1 MVNSITYFQTEIKE
15 KLEKIFLLYSSD
27 MTKIAELVY
36 GVTDCM
42 VEFGLCLLAEELESY
57 DTFLCEKKHLRTD
70 WHIVRKDETML
81 LTSLGTLHYH
91 KTLFR
96 NKKTGEYEY
105 FLDRA
110 MGLKEHARLT
120 EDAEAKILKE
130 AVETTY
136 EKAGIQVSISKD
148 EISKETVKNKIHR
161 LEFPKNTE
169 KIQEKKEV
177 EYLYIDADEDHVSL
191 QFREKKGD
199 IIENEYHQ
207 KNNHAIVKMIYVYE
221 GLEPENAKSTRNVLV
236 NPYYFCRVCEGE
248 ENKKFWDEVYE
259 YIERK
264 YDLSKIKRIYLNA
277 DGGSWIM
284 SGKRRISGISYVLD
298 EFHLKKYLRKITLRF
313 PKKKDELEEELIKN
327 ICYGSKKE
335 FERRTSNPPSS
346 NA

>member
-1 MVNSITYFQTEIKE
+1 M
-15 KLEKIFLLYSSD
+15 L
-27 MTKIAELVY
+27 
-36 GVTDCM
+36 
-42 VEFGLCLLAEELESY
+42 EFGLRLIAEEWERY
-57 DTFLCEKKHLRTD
+57 DTFLCENKQFRAD
-70 WHIVRKDETML
+70 WYIVRKEETTL
-81 LTSLGTLHYH
+81 LTSMGILWYH

-96 NKKTGEYEY
+96 NKKTGAYEY

-110 MGLKEHARLT
+110 MGLEKHARLT
-120 EDAEAKILKE
+120 EDAEAAILKE
-130 AVETTY
+130 AVQTTY
-136 EKAGIQVSISKD
+136 EKAGIQVSVSTD
-148 EISKETVKNKIHR
+148 EVSKETVKNKIHR

-169 KIQEKKEV
+169 EIQEKKEL

-191 QFREKKGD
+191 QFREKRGD
-199 IIENEYHQ
+199 ITENETHQ

-221 GLEPENAKSTRNVLV
+221 GIEPENTKSTWNVLV
-236 NPYYFCRVCEGE
+236 NPYYFYRVCEGE

-313 PKKKDELEEELIKN
+313 PKKKEELEEEVIKN
-327 ICYGSKKE
+327 ICYGTKKG
-335 FERRTSNPPSS
+335 FEEKMEQ
-346 NA
+346 